1 VLGHTLSGMIVG
13 KVALM
18 VIAGLQI
25 GTAGASAHMSKP
37 TANSSCDV
45 TAVFSWQGYSTA
57 SKAVVKMTDETTH
70 FTVSESHAATPSG
83 KLSFTAPAVSNS
95 TKTTFRFVGHLDN
108 SKGVQ
113 LAQASNSGSF
123 DCIIGP

>member
-1 VLGHTLSGMIVG
+1 VIVG

-25 GTAGASAHMSKP
+25 GTAAPSAHMSKP
-37 TANSSCDV
+37 TVNGSCDV
-45 TAVFSWQGYSTA
+45 TAVFSWQGYPTA

-70 FTVSESHAATPSG
+70 FTVDESHAAKPSG
-83 KLSFTAPAVSNS
+83 KLGFTAPAVSNS
-95 TKTTFRFVGHLDN
+95 TKTTFKFVGSLKN